1 MAHQLAPSVNCSLD
15 DIDLSALKDPAGI
28 FELIEVVGNGTYGQ
42 VYKGRHTK
50 TGQLAAIKVMDVT
63 QDEEEEIKL
72 EINVLK
78 KYSNHRNIATY
89 YGAFIK
95 KSPPG
100 KDDQLW
106 LVMEYC
112 GAGSVTDLVKSTK
125 GQSLK
130 EEWISYICREILR
143 GLSYLHTNK
152 VIHRDI
158 KGQNVLLTD
167 NAEVKLVD
175 FGVSAQLDRTI
186 GRRNTFIGTPYWMA
200 PEVIACDEN
209 PDATYDNRSDLWSLG
224 ITALEMAE
232 SQPPLCDLHPMRA
245 LFLIPRNP
253 PPRLKAKKWSKKFH
267 GFIETVLVKDYHQRP
282 YTEQLLKHSFI
293 RDQPIERQVR
303 IQLKD
308 HIDRCKKR
316 KQDNSVRE
324 DYKYSGSEGE
334 EEENAVAGEPSS
346 IVHNAAAHQGGDTLR
361 RNFQQIQECRA
372 PADAPQP
379 QPPPKRNSKREDRE
393 EIPEPGP
400 PARPSIPQR
409 LIVVPDPQM
418 QQPNRYRPLP
428 PTPKSSGSSNSSGS
442 NNGTPPASGP
452 QPPQRGSHHMFK
464 PMDLDKLAAQLN
476 ELGVVS
482 GNEPPNRPPR
492 APANGQGPPVE
503 RNPPEPTF
511 EDSDSDSEAEES
523 GGRVRN
529 DGTLL
534 ASDPPKPLPGL
545 SAVSEDAGAGG
556 ASGAGSGAGGA
567 PTRPLPPTPDDDDH
581 GDRTLVMKRREGS
594 ENDKRQ
600 SDVDEAVLLR
610 DWDFAR
616 FFPSRNSE
624 VQEEKSNVPKETERK
639 RAQIQSQ
646 SRIEMEDAWAK
657 YKAIAT
663 PPSRHKQLFQ
673 KSNEKSTQEK
683 LSDLLKHKKEQDLEI
698 SSPNRFFRGFRREN
712 SDFFPLPSTRHSAIY
727 FPKHDNQIGAT
738 KQLRSSG
745 FFNNTR
751 KQNMKSTTGEPI
763 LTDFIKMND
772 SLKKSTPGEVKKN
785 EKNPSDKKTTSNN
798 PIDALKNVAA
808 LIRQDSE
815 SNGPSRQSSVNS
827 DSPATSICFSSSASF
842 EKAGTPDLTASTL
855 ENKAPPDNLTD
866 SNGVMKPRREK
877 TESDIV
883 YRRNSLY
890 NRHTE
895 LMSSGQ
901 EAVLAQD
908 QGRPSEGSGGA
919 RTSSVLPDLL
929 SQAGQPATPP
939 RHDKSTSEEYRQAI
953 AGGTP
958 LPPHHHHHHHPPPS
972 SSVQSTPSKSF
983 LASTGSPLQHSPSNS
998 SVGSQ
1003 QFLPLQQKQRSFLT
1017 FGFGAGST
1025 GTGGTGTGTG
1035 GSSGNASRRESHV
1048 NVNVT
1053 PTGHDLSSD
1062 TPEIRKYKKRFNSE
1076 ILCAALWGVNLLIGT
1091 ENGLMLLDRSG
1102 QGKVYQLISRRR
1114 FQQMEV
1120 LEGQNIL
1127 VTVSGKKNRVRV
1139 YYLSWLKSKIL
1150 RTDGLSDQVERRNGW
1165 INVGELQG
1173 AVHFRIVKYERIKFL
1188 VIALKDSIEIYAW
1201 APKPYHK
1208 FMAFKNFGDLQHRP
1222 LLVDLTIEEGTRLK
1236 VIYGSADGFHAVDL
1250 DTATVYDI
1258 YIPKHTQGA
1267 ITPHCIVPL
1276 PNSNGVQLLLCY
1288 DNEGVYVNTN
1298 GRVSKNIVL
1307 QWGEMP
1313 TSVAYIGTGQIM
1325 GWGNKAIEIRSVES
1339 GHLDGVFMHK
1349 KAQRLKFLCE
1359 RNDKVFFS
1367 SAKGGSS
1374 CQIYFMTLNKPGM
1387 ANW

>member
-1 MAHQLAPSVNCSLD
+1 MACNLAPSVNCSLD
-15 DIDLSALKDPAGI
+15 DIDLNALKDPAGI

-63 QDEEEEIKL
+63 EDEEEEIKL

-130 EEWISYICREILR
+130 EEWIAYICREILR

-253 PPRLKAKKWSKKFH
+253 PPRLKSKKWAKKFH
-267 GFIETVLVKDYHQRP
+267 SFIETVLVKDYHQRP
-282 YTEQLLKHSFI
+282 YTEQLLKHPFI
-293 RDQPIERQVR
+293 RDQPTERQVR
-303 IQLKD
+303 IHLKD

-316 KQDNSVRE
+316 KQEKERE
-324 DYKYSGSEGE
+324 DYRYSGSENE
-334 EEENAVAGEPSS
+334 EEEPAIAGEPSS
-346 IVHNAAAHQGGDTLR
+346 IVQAPGGDTLR
-361 RNFQQIQECRA
+361 RNFQQIQEGRTLT
-372 PADAPQP
+372 Q
-379 QPPPKRNSKREDRE
+379 NESKESKHNWKGERE

-400 PARPSIPQR
+400 PARPPIPQR
-409 LIVVPDPQM
+409 LIVVPDPH
-418 QQPNRYRPLP
+418 PPSRPLP
-428 PTPKSSGSSNSSGS
+428 PPPREDRQQKPA
-442 NNGTPPASGP
+442 TPPTGAASHQQPSSAAP
-452 QPPQRGSHHMFK
+452 QPQQRNSHIFK
-464 PMDLDKLAAQLN
+464 PMDLDMLAAQLN
-476 ELGVVS
+476 ELGVTQP
-482 GNEPPNRPPR
+482 E
-492 APANGQGPPVE
+492 APARSRQNGKSSSAVGGNSSHNALPAPPSSLPQSASSILDAAVE
-503 RNPPEPTF
+503 
-511 EDSDSDSEAEES
+511 SDSDEGED
-523 GGRVRN
+523 GTGVRN

-534 ASDPPKPLPGL
+534 ASDPPKPLPEL
-545 SAVSEDAGAGG
+545 SPYRPLDPPHAPQTMVIHEGPSS
-556 ASGAGSGAGGA
+556 SGA
-567 PTRPLPPTPDDDDH
+567 PNRPLPPTPDEEES
-581 GDRTLVMKRREGS
+581 GDRTLVMKRQKEASARSQQQNRHS
-594 ENDKRQ
+594 ELDEQ
-600 SDVDEAVLLR
+600 SLLK

-616 FFPSRNSE
+616 FFQGYSDLFDKTKLETNNSEANENCGSPTKIQQCNSSSQDVSANKISSGTHAEKRNQQNHGIGSTKRNS
-624 VQEEKSNVPKETERK
+624 NKEIFSSAAADQKGIIPHHRRNE
-639 RAQIQSQ
+639 SD
-646 SRIEMEDAWAK
+646 SRITGP
-657 YKAIAT
+657 Y
-663 PPSRHKQLFQ
+663 S
-673 KSNEKSTQEK
+673 
-683 LSDLLKHKKEQDLEI
+683 
-698 SSPNRFFRGFRREN
+698 GFRREN
-712 SDFFPLPSTRHSAIY
+712 SDFFPASSRHSAVLLDSKNNSGSGSGSGGIL
-727 FPKHDNQIGAT
+727 FSGNGRRGSDIAGGVSGLSGLNILSVVKKGGG
-738 KQLRSSG
+738 SSG
-745 FFNNTR
+745 ARN
-751 KQNMKSTTGEPI
+751 GEPI
-763 LTDFIKMND
+763 LTDF
-772 SLKKSTPGEVKKN
+772 SLNKASN
-785 EKNPSDKKTTSNN
+785 EH
-798 PIDALKNVAA
+798 
-808 LIRQDSE
+808 
-815 SNGPSRQSSVNS
+815 
-827 DSPATSICFSSSASF
+827 
-842 EKAGTPDLTASTL
+842 ASTIL
-855 ENKAPPDNLTD
+855 DHP
-866 SNGVMKPRREK
+866 VRPRREK
-877 TESDIV
+877 TEGDIV
-883 YRRNSLY
+883 LLRNRQELRDELQARRLDVEQRFSREAERMRRRNSRPLVDIGSSS
-890 NRHTE
+890 NVAS
-895 LMSSGQ
+895 LMSS
-901 EAVLAQD
+901 D
-908 QGRPSEGSGGA
+908 FGGA
-919 RTSSVLPDLL
+919 GTGGREEYSLRQNREDRRGDFHRMDSSPGQLGTPGSRTSSVLPDLL
-929 SQAGQPATPP
+929 TQTASSPGTPNQ
-939 RHDKSTSEEYRQAI
+939 RQDKSTSEEYRQAVSKS
-953 AGGTP
+953 
-958 LPPHHHHHHHPPPS
+958 PPH
-972 SSVQSTPSKSF
+972 
-983 LASTGSPLQHSPSNS
+983 
-998 SVGSQ
+998 
-1003 QFLPLQQKQRSFLT
+1003 PLQQKQRSFLT
-1017 FGFGAGST
+1017 FGFGAG
-1025 GTGGTGTGTG
+1025 
-1035 GSSGNASRRESHV
+1035 GSGPTRRESHV

-1053 PTGHDLSSD
+1053 PTSHDVGSD

-1127 VTVSGKKNRVRV
+1127 VTISGKKNRVRV

-1150 RTDGLSDQVERRNGW
+1150 RTDGVSDQVERRNGW
-1165 INVGELQG
+1165 INVGDLQG
-1173 AVHFRIVKYERIKFL
+1173 AVHFKIVKYERIKFL

-1208 FMAFKNFGDLQHRP
+1208 FMAFKSFGDLIHRP
-1222 LLVDLTIEEGTRLK
+1222 LLVDLTVEEGTRLK

-1250 DTATVYDI
+1250 DSASVYDI
-1258 YIPKHTQGA
+1258 YIPKHTQGP
-1267 ITPHCIVPL
+1267 ISPHCIVPL
-1276 PNSNGVQLLLCY
+1276 PNSNGMQLLLCY
-1288 DNEGVYVNTN
+1288 DNEGVYVNTY
-1298 GRVSKNIVL
+1298 GKVSKNIVL

-1325 GWGNKAIEIRSVES
+1325 GWGNKAIEIRSVET

>member
-1 MAHQLAPSVNCSLD
+1 MAHNLAPSVNCSLD
-15 DIDLSALKDPAGI
+15 DIDLNALKEPAGI

-63 QDEEEEIKL
+63 EDEEEEIKL

-78 KYSNHRNIATY
+78 RYSNHRNIATY
-89 YGAFIK
+89 YGAFVK
-95 KSPPG
+95 KSSPG

-130 EEWISYICREILR
+130 EEWIAYISREILR
-143 GLSYLHTNK
+143 GLSYLHSNK

-253 PPRLKAKKWSKKFH
+253 PPRLKSKKWAKKFH

-282 YTEQLLKHSFI
+282 YTEQLLKHPFI
-293 RDQPIERQVR
+293 RDQPTERQVR

-316 KQDNSVRE
+316 KQEKERD
-324 DYKYSGSEGE
+324 DYRYSGSENE
-334 EEENAVAGEPSS
+334 EDEPALAGEPSS
-346 IVHNAAAHQGGDTLR
+346 IVQAPGGDTLR
-361 RNFQQIQECRA
+361 RNFQQIQEGRTLTQDVSPQA
-372 PADAPQP
+372 PVAKEKPGSRSQ
-379 QPPPKRNSKREDRE
+379 REV
-393 EIPEPGP
+393 PEPGP
-400 PARPSIPQR
+400 PARPAIPHR
-409 LIVVPDPQM
+409 LIVVPDPQ
-418 QQPNRYRPLP
+418 PPSRPLP
-428 PTPKSSGSSNSSGS
+428 PTPRDDPRQPHKVS
-442 NNGTPPASGP
+442 TPPSNHQTPVGGGGGSGG
-452 QPPQRGSHHMFK
+452 QSAPQRNSVFK
-464 PMDLDKLAAQLN
+464 PMLPPKKPEDMEILAAQLI
-476 ELGVVS
+476 ELGVS
-482 GNEPPNRPPR
+482 QGPEAPPRPNRQHKG
-492 APANGQGPPVE
+492 PAASSTSNSVQPAGGNDQNNKQMPQSSSILDQALSIE
-503 RNPPEPTF
+503 
-511 EDSDSDSEAEES
+511 SDSDDDLEDA
-523 GGRVRN
+523 GGNNLRN

-534 ASDPPKPLPGL
+534 ASDPPKPLPEF
-545 SAVSEDAGAGG
+545 SPFRPSSDSSSSSSHNAQNSHHEDKPK
-556 ASGAGSGAGGA
+556 GGA
-567 PTRPLPPTPDDDDH
+567 PNRPLPPTPDEEES
-581 GDRTLVMKRREGS
+581 GDRTLVMKRNREGGDRS
-594 ENDKRQ
+594 RGGGSGDFQR
-600 SDVDEAVLLR
+600 SD
-610 DWDFAR
+610 
-616 FFPSRNSE
+616 
-624 VQEEKSNVPKETERK
+624 
-639 RAQIQSQ
+639 
-646 SRIEMEDAWAK
+646 
-657 YKAIAT
+657 
-663 PPSRHKQLFQ
+663 
-673 KSNEKSTQEK
+673 
-683 LSDLLKHKKEQDLEI
+683 
-698 SSPNRFFRGFRREN
+698 SSPG
-712 SDFFPLPSTRHSAIY
+712 
-727 FPKHDNQIGAT
+727 
-738 KQLRSSG
+738 
-745 FFNNTR
+745 
-751 KQNMKSTTGEPI
+751 
-763 LTDFIKMND
+763 
-772 SLKKSTPGEVKKN
+772 
-785 EKNPSDKKTTSNN
+785 
-798 PIDALKNVAA
+798 
-808 LIRQDSE
+808 
-815 SNGPSRQSSVNS
+815 SR
-827 DSPATSICFSSSASF
+827 P
-842 EKAGTPDLTASTL
+842 
-855 ENKAPPDNLTD
+855 
-866 SNGVMKPRREK
+866 
-877 TESDIV
+877 
-883 YRRNSLY
+883 
-890 NRHTE
+890 
-895 LMSSGQ
+895 
-901 EAVLAQD
+901 
-908 QGRPSEGSGGA
+908 
-919 RTSSVLPDLL
+919 SSVLPDLL
-929 SQAGQPATPP
+929 TSSPGQ
-939 RHDKSTSEEYRQAI
+939 RQDKSTSEEYRQAVKS
-953 AGGTP
+953 
-958 LPPHHHHHHHPPPS
+958 PP
-972 SSVQSTPSKSF
+972 F
-983 LASTGSPLQHSPSNS
+983 A
-998 SVGSQ
+998 
-1003 QFLPLQQKQRSFLT
+1003 LQQKQRSFLT
-1017 FGFGAGST
+1017 FGFGAGP
-1025 GTGGTGTGTG
+1025 
-1035 GSSGNASRRESHV
+1035 ARRESHV

-1053 PTGHDLSSD
+1053 PTSHDLASD

-1127 VTVSGKKNRVRV
+1127 VTISGKKNRVRV

-1150 RTDGLSDQVERRNGW
+1150 RTDGHSDQVERRNGW
-1165 INVGELQG
+1165 INVGDLQG
-1173 AVHFRIVKYERIKFL
+1173 AVHFKIVKYERIKFL

-1208 FMAFKNFGDLQHRP
+1208 FMAFKSFGELAHRP
-1222 LLVDLTIEEGTRLK
+1222 LLVDLTVEESSRLK

-1250 DTATVYDI
+1250 DSATVYDI
-1258 YIPKHTQGA
+1258 YLPKHTQGP
-1267 ITPHCIVPL
+1267 ICPHCIVAL
-1276 PNSNGVQLLLCY
+1276 PNSNGMQLLLCY
-1288 DNEGVYVNTN
+1288 DNEGVYVNTY
-1298 GRVSKNIVL
+1298 GRVSKTMVL

>member
-1 MAHQLAPSVNCSLD
+1 MACNLAPSVNCSLD
-15 DIDLSALKDPAGI
+15 DIDLNALKDPAGI

-63 QDEEEEIKL
+63 EDEEEEIKL

-130 EEWISYICREILR
+130 EEWIAYICREILR

-253 PPRLKAKKWSKKFH
+253 PPRLKSKKWAKKFH
-267 GFIETVLVKDYHQRP
+267 SFIETVLVKDYHQRP
-282 YTEQLLKHSFI
+282 YTEQLLKHPFI
-293 RDQPIERQVR
+293 RDQPTERQVR
-303 IQLKD
+303 IHLKD

-316 KQDNSVRE
+316 KQEKERE
-324 DYKYSGSEGE
+324 DYRYSGSENE
-334 EEENAVAGEPSS
+334 EEEPAIAGEPSS
-346 IVHNAAAHQGGDTLR
+346 IVQAPGGDTLR
-361 RNFQQIQECRA
+361 RNFQQIQEGRTLT
-372 PADAPQP
+372 Q
-379 QPPPKRNSKREDRE
+379 NESKESKHNWKGERE

-400 PARPSIPQR
+400 PARPPIPQR
-409 LIVVPDPQM
+409 LIVVPDPH
-418 QQPNRYRPLP
+418 PPSRPLP
-428 PTPKSSGSSNSSGS
+428 PPPREDRQQKPA
-442 NNGTPPASGP
+442 TPPTGAAGHQQPSSAAP
-452 QPPQRGSHHMFK
+452 QPQQRNSHIFK
-464 PMDLDKLAAQLN
+464 PMHPPRRPEDLDMLAAQLN
-476 ELGVVS
+476 ELGVTQP
-482 GNEPPNRPPR
+482 E
-492 APANGQGPPVE
+492 APARSRQNGKPSSAVGGNSSHNALSAAPSSLPQSTSSILDAAVE
-503 RNPPEPTF
+503 
-511 EDSDSDSEAEES
+511 SDSDEGED
-523 GGRVRN
+523 GTGVRN

-534 ASDPPKPLPGL
+534 ASDPPKPLPLDPPHPPQTMVIHEGP
-545 SAVSEDAGAGG
+545 SS
-556 ASGAGSGAGGA
+556 SGA
-567 PTRPLPPTPDDDDH
+567 PNRPLPPTPDEEES
-581 GDRTLVMKRREGS
+581 GDRTLVMKRNREDRRG
-594 ENDKRQ
+594 
-600 SDVDEAVLLR
+600 
-610 DWDFAR
+610 DFHR
-616 FFPSRNSE
+616 
-624 VQEEKSNVPKETERK
+624 
-639 RAQIQSQ
+639 
-646 SRIEMEDAWAK
+646 MD
-657 YKAIAT
+657 
-663 PPSRHKQLFQ
+663 
-673 KSNEKSTQEK
+673 
-683 LSDLLKHKKEQDLEI
+683 
-698 SSPNRFFRGFRREN
+698 SSPG
-712 SDFFPLPSTRHSAIY
+712 
-727 FPKHDNQIGAT
+727 
-738 KQLRSSG
+738 QLG
-745 FFNNTR
+745 
-751 KQNMKSTTGEPI
+751 
-763 LTDFIKMND
+763 
-772 SLKKSTPGEVKKN
+772 TPG
-785 EKNPSDKKTTSNN
+785 S
-798 PIDALKNVAA
+798 
-808 LIRQDSE
+808 
-815 SNGPSRQSSVNS
+815 
-827 DSPATSICFSSSASF
+827 
-842 EKAGTPDLTASTL
+842 
-855 ENKAPPDNLTD
+855 
-866 SNGVMKPRREK
+866 
-877 TESDIV
+877 
-883 YRRNSLY
+883 
-890 NRHTE
+890 
-895 LMSSGQ
+895 
-901 EAVLAQD
+901 
-908 QGRPSEGSGGA
+908 

-929 SQAGQPATPP
+929 TQTASSPGTPNQ
-939 RHDKSTSEEYRQAI
+939 RQDKSTSEE
-953 AGGTP
+953 
-958 LPPHHHHHHHPPPS
+958 
-972 SSVQSTPSKSF
+972 
-983 LASTGSPLQHSPSNS
+983 
-998 SVGSQ
+998 
-1003 QFLPLQQKQRSFLT
+1003 KQRSFLT
-1017 FGFGAGST
+1017 FGFGAG
-1025 GTGGTGTGTG
+1025 
-1035 GSSGNASRRESHV
+1035 GSGPTRRESHV

-1053 PTGHDLSSD
+1053 PTSHDVGSD

-1127 VTVSGKKNRVRV
+1127 VTISGKKNRVRV

-1150 RTDGLSDQVERRNGW
+1150 RTDGVSDQVERRNGW
-1165 INVGELQG
+1165 INVGDLQG
-1173 AVHFRIVKYERIKFL
+1173 AVHFKIVKYERIKFL

-1208 FMAFKNFGDLQHRP
+1208 FMAFKSFGDLIHRP
-1222 LLVDLTIEEGTRLK
+1222 LLVDLTVEEGTRLK

-1250 DTATVYDI
+1250 DSASVYDI
-1258 YIPKHTQGA
+1258 YIPKHTQGP
-1267 ITPHCIVPL
+1267 ISPHCIVPL
-1276 PNSNGVQLLLCY
+1276 PNSNGMQLLLCY
-1288 DNEGVYVNTN
+1288 DNEGVYVNTY
-1298 GRVSKNIVL
+1298 GKVSKNIVL

-1325 GWGNKAIEIRSVES
+1325 GWGNKAIEIRSVET